1 VPVRLLRENE
11 REVIVH
17 IQNTFRRIFNMRSS
31 RTKSLAAWSAFFT
44 LISVSGLSAQR
55 LVLPEGTVIIVRTT
69 SPLESATAK
78 VGQTFETAVADTVR
92 VDNYTVIPAGSQIRG
107 VVTFAQAADR
117 QKSGVIE
124 VNFDRL
130 TLPDG
135 KAYPLSGKLTST
147 DAAERRQIES
157 DPNARVVLVG
167 GRGGVGAA
175 IAGASSENSPA
186 SQIMSALGNLLSQ
199 ARDVRVPAGT
209 PLAVQ
214 LEQGLAM
221 SRRGSAR
228 APDAFTIY
236 TGVDRIR
243 AAQQVLAQQN
253 YYRGAINGQLDDATQ
268 RALFEFQ
275 IDKGIIATGNLDGR
289 TAQALGLSAAPG
301 AADVAVLSPE
311 EASLL
316 RRGAQALVGRQR
328 QELAVATTGRLD
340 ARRAYAEGDVEL
352 WFALSAFADNASLY
366 EQLVRVSGNV
376 EGSALAGKALVA
388 AARRVDAALQ
398 RARPSSQIQN
408 AWSSIHAQLAELD
421 PTYR

>member
-1 VPVRLLRENE
+1 MRL
-11 REVIVH
+11 
-17 IQNTFRRIFNMRSS
+17 S
-31 RTKSLAAWSAFFT
+31 RATSTAAGVCT
-44 LISVSGLSAQR
+44 LMFMLVGVTRLSAQTR
-55 LVLPEGTVIIVRTT
+55 IVLPEGTVIIVRTS

-78 VGQTFETAVADTVR
+78 AGQTFETVVVDTVR
-92 VDNYTVIPAGSQIRG
+92 VENYTVIPAGSRIRG
-107 VVTFAQAADR
+107 VVTFAQPADR
-117 QKSGVIE
+117 QRSGVIE

-135 KAYPLSGKLTST
+135 RSQSLSGKLTST

-175 IAGASSENSPA
+175 IAGAGSERSPA
-186 SQIMSALGNLLSQ
+186 SGILSALGNLLSEG
-199 ARDVRVPAGT
+199 RDVRVPAGT

-214 LEQGLAM
+214 LEQGLVL
-221 SRRGSAR
+221 RGRGGLR

-236 TGVDRIR
+236 TSADRIR
-243 AAQQVLAQQN
+243 AAQQALTQQN
-253 YYRGAINGQLDDATQ
+253 YYRGPINGRLDDATQ

-289 TAQALGLSAAPG
+289 TAQALGITATAAG
-301 AADVAVLSPE
+301 AVEAAILSPE
-311 EASLL
+311 EASVV
-316 RRGAQALVGRQR
+316 RRAAQALVGRLR
-328 QELAVATTGRLD
+328 QDMAISGTGRLD
-340 ARRAYAEGDVEL
+340 ARRTYAESDVEL

-376 EGSALAGKALVA
+376 EGSAQAGKALVG

-398 RARPSSQIQN
+398 RAQTSAQIQN
-408 AWSSIHAQLAELD
+408 AWSSIRAQLGELD
-421 PTYR
+421 PSYR

>member
-1 VPVRLLRENE
+1 MRLNRA
-11 REVIVH
+11 
-17 IQNTFRRIFNMRSS
+17 
-31 RTKSLAAWSAFFT
+31 KSIAGGVWTLLFT
-44 LISVSGLSAQR
+44 LSAVSGLSAQTR
-55 LVLPEGTVIIVRTT
+55 LVLPEGSVIIVQTT
-69 SPLESATAK
+69 TPLESATAK
-78 VGQTFETAVADTVR
+78 VGQSFETVVVDTVR
-92 VDNYTVIPAGSQIRG
+92 VDNYTAIPAGSRIRG
-107 VVTFAQAADR
+107 VVTFAQPADR

-130 TLPDG
+130 TLPSG
-135 KAYPLSGKLTST
+135 QTYTLSGKLTST

-175 IAGASSENSPA
+175 IAGAGSEKSPA
-186 SQIMSALGNLLSQ
+186 SGILAALGNLLSE

-214 LEQGLAM
+214 LEQGLVL
-221 SRRGSAR
+221 SRRGNSR
-228 APDAFTIY
+228 APDAYTIY
-236 TGVDRIR
+236 TAADRIR
-243 AAQQVLAQQN
+243 AAQQALAQQN
-253 YYRGAINGQLDDATQ
+253 YYRGPINGQFDDATR

-275 IDKGIIATGNLDGR
+275 IDKGITATGNLDWR
-289 TAQALGLSAAPG
+289 TAQALGISSTGAGAGTVNAAI
-301 AADVAVLSPE
+301 LSPE

-316 RRGAQALVGRQR
+316 RRDAQALVGRQR
-328 QELAVATTGRLD
+328 QDMGISTTGRLD
-340 ARRAYAEGDVEL
+340 PRRTYAEGDIEL

-376 EGSALAGKALVA
+376 EGSASAGKALVA

-398 RARPSSQIQN
+398 RARTSAQLQN
-408 AWSSIHAQLAELD
+408 AWSAIRGKLAELD

>member
-1 VPVRLLRENE
+1 MRL
-11 REVIVH
+11 H
-17 IQNTFRRIFNMRSS
+17 
-31 RTKSLAAWSAFFT
+31 RTTWRTSATWSLLFALLAAPT
-44 LISVSGLSAQR
+44 IGAQAR
-55 LVLPEGTVIIVRTT
+55 IVLPEGTVIIVRT
-69 SPLESATAK
+69 SSALESATAK
-78 VGQTFETAVADTVR
+78 VGQTFETVVVDTVR
-92 VDNYTVIPAGSQIRG
+92 VENYTVIPSGSRIRG

-117 QKSGVIE
+117 QRSGVIQ

-130 TLPDG
+130 MLPDG
-135 KAYPLSGKLTST
+135 KAFNLNGKLTST

-175 IAGASSENSPA
+175 IAGANSENSPA
-186 SQIMSALGNLLSQ
+186 SGILAALGSMLSEG
-199 ARDVRVPAGT
+199 RNVSVPAGT

-214 LEQGLAM
+214 LEQGLVL
-221 SRRGSAR
+221 SGRGRAR
-228 APDAFTIY
+228 PPDAFTIY
-236 TGVDRIR
+236 TAADRVR

-289 TAQALGLSAAPG
+289 TAQALGLSATGDTAN
-301 AADVAVLSPE
+301 AAVLTPE
-311 EASLL
+311 EASLV
-316 RRGAQALVGRQR
+316 RRAAQALVGRQR
-328 QELAVATTGRLD
+328 QDMGISAAGRLD
-340 ARRAYAEGDVEL
+340 SRRAYADGDLEL

-366 EQLVRVSGNV
+366 EQLVRVSGNL

-388 AARRVDAALQ
+388 AAKRVDAALQ
-398 RARPSSQIQN
+398 RARPSSAIQN
-408 AWSSIHAQLAELD
+408 GWSSVRAQVGELD

>member
-1 VPVRLLRENE
+1 MRL
-11 REVIVH
+11 
-17 IQNTFRRIFNMRSS
+17 S
-31 RTKSLAAWSAFFT
+31 RTMSMAAGVWTLALMLVAT
-44 LISVSGLSAQR
+44 RGLSAQTR
-55 LVLPEGTVIIVRTT
+55 VVLPEGTVIIVRTS

-78 VGQTFETAVADTVR
+78 TGQTFETVVVDTVR
-92 VDNYTVIPAGSQIRG
+92 VENYTVIPAGSQIRG
-107 VVTFAQAADR
+107 VVTFAQPADR
-117 QKSGVIE
+117 QKSGVIQ

-135 KAYPLSGKLTST
+135 KAYSLSGKLTST

-175 IAGASSENSPA
+175 IAGAGSERSPA
-186 SQIMSALGNLLSQ
+186 SGILAALGGLLSEG
-199 ARDVRVPAGT
+199 RDVRVAAGT

-214 LEQGLAM
+214 LEQGLVL
-221 SRRGSAR
+221 SRRGTAT

-236 TGVDRIR
+236 TSADRIR
-243 AAQQVLAQQN
+243 AAQQALARQN
-253 YYRGAINGQLDDATQ
+253 YYRGPINGQLDDATQ

-289 TAQALGLSAAPG
+289 TAQALGVTATSN
-301 AADVAVLSPE
+301 VAMLSPE

-316 RRGAQALVGRQR
+316 RRGAQALVGRLR
-328 QELAVATTGRLD
+328 QDMSISAAGRLD
-340 ARRAYAEGDVEL
+340 ARRAYGEGDIEL

-366 EQLVRVSGNV
+366 EQLIRVSGNV
-376 EGSALAGKALVA
+376 EGSALAGKALVS

-398 RARPSSQIQN
+398 QARTSAQIRD
-408 AWSSIHAQLAELD
+408 AWSSIRAPLAELD